1 MRPRERVRGLMVHFD
16 FILLRSIIL
25 LTSRPFAAWRSAG
38 LHVDA
43 DNICNIGGVQFHL
56 TGTGAR
62 GYHSLSPGVHS
73 YTVATDA
80 VSSPEERTVAGLTVH
95 LVPPVEKPAGPSE
108 PHPSGATRIMKAV
121 ILGCDTDATVDA
133 LQDVL
138 GETLMNKTNSE
149 AGGDGNHF
157 AIWPMRGMEMFEV
170 ADLLRKDAKDADGN
184 EQVPSRRAQFDFG
197 GACECSRSLCVFFR

>member
-1 MRPRERVRGLMVHFD
+1 M
-16 FILLRSIIL
+16 
-25 LTSRPFAAWRSAG
+25 
-38 LHVDA
+38 DA

-121 ILGCDTDATVDA
+121 ILGCDTDV
-133 LQDVL
+133 
-138 GETLMNKTNSE
+138 
-149 AGGDGNHF
+149 
-157 AIWPMRGMEMFEV
+157 R
-170 ADLLRKDAKDADGN
+170 
-184 EQVPSRRAQFDFG
+184 
-197 GACECSRSLCVFFR
+197 